1 MLVGELLKRAP
12 ELPETVRATI
22 VDTAEGNPFYVE
34 EIVKSLI
41 EEGAVDTAGDE
52 WRISAERLGALGVP
66 ATLTG
71 LLQARLDRLT
81 RSERAA
87 IQRASVVGR
96 VFWDQAVITESDA
109 DPGAPVDAREA
120 EVERALAALEARELV
135 FERYGSA
142 FAGSR
147 EFIFKHALLRD
158 VTYESVLKRM
168 RRKYHRAV
176 ADWLA
181 AQPEAESRAAMIAR
195 HYEDGEEHRKC
206 AAWYAIAGTQA
217 RLRYANKDAVAY
229 YRRALDREELLP
241 AQQVPVYD
249 GLGEV
254 LMLQAEYDAALE
266 AWLSMRAAAEAAG
279 DVRSQARALAGMAF
293 VHGRLGATR
302 DALEAAE
309 AAEALL
315 LGLPDPAA
323 GDLADALLAAGWASF
338 RLGDLPDAQRR
349 AEEARVLAAEAGD
362 RRGVSRGLNLLSL
375 VESMRGDH
383 AAAVAHM
390 EEGLAIDRER
400 ADRRAEGASLINL
413 GETARMLGDY
423 EHAAAR
429 YGEALVIQRELGD
442 RDMEALSLSNLGGAQ
457 LGLGEYEEA
466 LQKLE
471 PALEAFEGAGAS
483 ENLSETYRFLAEAHL
498 GLGDPNTAIGFG
510 QRALATAVAAG
521 NPEQT
526 GHAWRVIGLIA
537 GRTGRG
543 VASEAGGPASVEAAD
558 AFGHSVATFEDAAL
572 DRDRAV
578 ALADWAVWERT
589 VGEPHAG
596 ERMQEARDVLAGLGL
611 GRLEAHIAA
620 AFDAA
625 DRVEC

>member
-1 MLVGELLKRAP
+1 
-12 ELPETVRATI
+12 
-22 VDTAEGNPFYVE
+22 
-34 EIVKSLI
+34 
-41 EEGAVDTAGDE
+41 
-52 WRISAERLGALGVP
+52 
-66 ATLTG
+66 
-71 LLQARLDRLT
+71 
-81 RSERAA
+81 
-87 IQRASVVGR
+87 
-96 VFWDQAVITESDA
+96 VFWDQAVITETEG
-109 DPGAPVDAREA
+109 DPGAPVDARED
-120 EVERALAALEARELV
+120 VESALAALQARELV

-158 VTYESVLKRM
+158 VTYESVLKRL

-195 HYEDGEEHRKC
+195 HYEDGEEHGKC
-206 AAWYAIAGTQA
+206 AAWYATAVTQA
-217 RLRYANKDAVAY
+217 RLRYANTDAVAY
-229 YRRALDREELLP
+229 YRRALERGELPP
-241 AQQVPVYD
+241 AQQVPLYD

-266 AWLSMRAAAEAAG
+266 AWLSMRAAAEAGG
-279 DVRSQARALAGMAF
+279 DVRSQASALTGTSF
-293 VHGRLGATR
+293 VHSRLGATR
-302 DALEAAE
+302 EALEAAK

-315 LGLPDPAA
+315 LGLPDPAP
-323 GDLADALLAAGWASF
+323 GDLADALNAAGWASF
-338 RLGDLPDAQRR
+338 RLADLPDAQRR
-349 AEEARVLAAEAGD
+349 AEEARVLAAQAGD
-362 RRGVSRGLNLLSL
+362 RRGVSRSLNLLSL

-390 EEGLAIDRER
+390 EEGLAIDRKR

-413 GETARMLGDY
+413 GEAARMLGDY

-429 YGEALVIQRELGD
+429 YSEALVIQRELGD

-498 GLGDPNTAIGFG
+498 GLGDPDTAIGFV

-526 GHAWRVIGLIA
+526 GHAWRIIGLIA
-537 GRTGRG
+537 GRTGRS
-543 VASEAGGPASVEAAD
+543 VASEADGPVGVEAGD
-558 AFGHSVATFEDAAL
+558 AFDRSVSTFEEAAL

-578 ALADWAVWERT
+578 ALADWAVWERR
-589 VGEPHAG
+589 VGEPHAR
-596 ERMQEARDVLAGLGL
+596 ERMGEARRVLSGLRL
-611 GRLEAHIAA
+611 GRLEAQVAA

-625 DRVEC
+625 ERAEG